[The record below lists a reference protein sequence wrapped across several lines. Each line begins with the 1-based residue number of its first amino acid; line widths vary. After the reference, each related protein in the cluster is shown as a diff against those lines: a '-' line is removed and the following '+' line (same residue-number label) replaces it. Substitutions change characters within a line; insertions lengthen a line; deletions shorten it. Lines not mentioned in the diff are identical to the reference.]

1 MGYLLPNSGVVAD
14 AETYNDV
21 VQEVSFH
28 VKLLLVVGGDVSMF
42 HGKQGIEG

>member
-1 MGYLLPNSGVVAD
+1 MGYLLPNSRVVAD